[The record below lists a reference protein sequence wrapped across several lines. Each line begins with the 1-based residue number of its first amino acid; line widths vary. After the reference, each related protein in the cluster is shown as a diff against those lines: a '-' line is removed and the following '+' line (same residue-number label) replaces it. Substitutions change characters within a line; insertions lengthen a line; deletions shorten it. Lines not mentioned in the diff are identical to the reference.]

1 MNHEPVSFVI
11 GWLKSESTLVSVWSR
26 ISSLLSSTAALPAVA
41 VVNATGGPVSDSGGM
56 DTVYDWTVTIYC
68 IAGRTGVG
76 SDYPDYQAAHQV
88 AAGVV
93 AAVRSASYT
102 AASGARLV
110 DAEVVAM
117 TRATDD
123 AGNAVITLTVDIRVA
138 D

>member
-1 MNHEPVSFVI
+1 VNHEPVSFVI
-11 GWLKSESTLVSVWSR
+11 GWLKSQLSLVSVWSR
-26 ISSLLSSTAALPAVA
+26 ISSMLSSTSALPAIA
-41 VVNATGGPVSDSGGM
+41 VVNATGGPASDAGGI

-76 SDYPDYQAAHQV
+76 NDYPDYQAAHQI

-93 AAVRSASYT
+93 SAVRSAAYSS
-102 AASGARLV
+102 ASGARLV
-110 DAEVVAM
+110 DADVVAM

-123 AGNAVITLTVDIRVA
+123 AGNAVVTITLDIRVA